1 MKQFRN
7 FTAEQKHIN
16 EIGPVGATIAGVM
29 GLIGGYKAVKAGLK
43 KFKGYRENRADKK
56 ARREQ
61 GFDMKVKVY
70 NPETGKDEDQEFY
83 IDPKEGNKELEALTG
98 GKFPERTL
106 TGKIK
111 APTDDDLDKMEKEAN
126 RSAKRKNAEVRRKID
141 TGDIKDSDLTADQK
155 AKLEKSK
162 KEKEKKKADD
172 VAKEKRGGIEEP
184 KDAEEYYKNKGKA
197 PNGWTDVRT
206 DKEKAD
212 GVSHVGKILPRAD
225 AAKELKRQRKVGKR
239 GRGGK
244 DTSKP
249 DKPTESNMLKFGEF
263 IQEDVVSDL
272 KKISKSKKDMEIKLG
287 DGSEIPIDPTT
298 ADIFV
303 KYIEGLKSSE
313 QKRVINQIQRTE
325 RGFMKV
331 LGKAHGE

>member
-1 MKQFRN
+1 MRQFRE
-7 FTAEQKHIN
+7 FKSEQQYVT
-16 EIGPVGATIAGVM
+16 EIGPIAATLAGV
-29 GLIGGYKAVKAGLK
+29 AGLVGGAMAAK
-43 KFKGYRENRADKK
+43 KLVGKFKSYKK
-56 ARREQ
+56 
-61 GFDMKVKVY
+61 
-70 NPETGKDEDQEFY
+70 
-83 IDPKEGNKELEALTG
+83 NKA
-98 GKFPERTL
+98 
-106 TGKIK
+106 
-111 APTDDDLDKMEKEAN
+111 EKEAN
-126 RSAKRKNAEVRRKID
+126 SKRDVYVNIKKWDDAEGKVVTKPELYAKAGTKKARISNDDLEKERKK
-141 TGDIKDSDLTADQK
+141 LQK
-155 AKLEKSK
+155 AEDPNNASK
-162 KEKEKKKADD
+162 EGERDAKADA
-172 VAKEKRGGIEEP
+172 AKEKRGGIEEP

-263 IQEDVVSDL
+263 IKEDVMKDL

-287 DGSEIPIDPTT
+287 DGAEIPIDPMT
-298 ADIFV
+298 AEIFV